1 MEAYSKY
8 TIYIIT
14 FRFDINEN
22 FDTVLLDVS
31 TLQRPVLILELST
44 PQGPELHLDVSTIQ
58 MPVLLLGVFTPQWP
72 ELHLDLSTQQR
83 PLLLLD
89 LSTPRVL
96 SCTWTWLDNSSRAAP
111 GRVHTTGA

>member
-31 TLQRPVLILELST
+31 TLQRPVLILEVFT
-44 PQGPELHLDVSTIQ
+44 PQGPELHLDVS
-58 MPVLLLGVFTPQWP
+58 
-72 ELHLDLSTQQR
+72 
-83 PLLLLD
+83 
-89 LSTPRVL
+89 
-96 SCTWTWLDNSSRAAP
+96 AP
-111 GRVHTTGA
+111 